1 MTDPRT
7 IEADPAWLPHRIDV
21 SRRTVEFMRIPR
33 SELGKTGFLA
43 ERKPGSPSDVAVI
56 GWDDVCAMRV
66 ETGSLHFIFHT
77 AFCRSTLLVRALDR
91 PGVCV
96 GLNEPGI
103 LASLAGNVDATKP
116 LVLPVLQLLSRP
128 HEPGEAVFVKPSNM
142 SNMLIPGMLKTM
154 PEARAIAMSTALPR
168 FLGSVAKRGLLGRR
182 WGRELFLDL
191 QSYAGMDFGM
201 SSRELF
207 AMSDMQAAGLA
218 WFLGQRW
225 FLLHM
230 HGQVAGISGDRFRS
244 LDGDAFNAERAKTIA
259 AIADFA
265 GLSLDRD
272 AAEEMA
278 GADVFDEH
286 AKLGGAQAAHE
297 DEDNLLARDAKLAEE
312 IGQVEQWVGMIAQQA
327 GLAIPMKQ
335 TLF

>member
-1 MTDPRT
+1 MTDPKK
-7 IEADPAWLPHRIDV
+7 IAADPSWLPHRIDV
-21 SRRTVEFMRIPR
+21 ARRTVEFMRIER

-43 ERKPGSPSDVAVI
+43 DRKPGSQTDVAVI
-56 GWDDVCAMRV
+56 SWDDVCAMRV

-103 LASLAGNVDATKP
+103 LASLAGNVEATKP
-116 LVLPVLQLLSRP
+116 LVKPVLQLLSRA
-128 HEPGEAVFVKPSNM
+128 HEPGETVFVKPSNM
-142 SNMLIPGMLKTM
+142 ANMLIPGMLATA
-154 PEARAIAMSTALPR
+154 PEARAILMSNALPQ

-182 WGRELFLDL
+182 WGRELFLAL

-207 AMSDMQAAGLA
+207 AMSDMQAAALA

-230 HGQVAGISGDRFRS
+230 QGQVAGISGDRFRS
-244 LDGDAFNAERAKTIA
+244 LDGDRFNAERAKTIA

-265 GLSLDRD
+265 ALEIDQA
-272 AAEEMA
+272 AAEELA
-278 GADVFDEH
+278 HADVFDEH

-297 DEDNLLARDAKLAEE
+297 DEDKCWPVMRN
-312 IGQVEQWVGMIAQQA
+312 
-327 GLAIPMKQ
+327 
-335 TLF
+335 